1 MIARKDR
8 WTKCPKDLEKRVKIL
23 VLNWILQHEGLRF
36 SQDSLIHFHGG
47 LELDKSRG
55 PSILVPS
62 GSGERMPVAWC
73 AGSLYQVRLAYGG
86 GGDLATGVHT

>member
-1 MIARKDR
+1 MSKRSR
-8 WTKCPKDLEKRVKIL
+8 GKRVKIL

-55 PSILVPS
+55 PSILVSS
-62 GSGERMPVAWC
+62 GSGERMLVAAAQNPYIRSGWH
-73 AGSLYQVRLAYGG
+73 AAEGLA
-86 GGDLATGVHT
+86 LPPASNS